1 VVGVNPDHPTPVTPI
16 RGLIGPGS
24 TMQP

>member
-1 VVGVNPDHPTPVTPI
+1 VNPDHPTPVTPI